1 MTQESV
7 LSINFEKKKK
17 DINLV
22 RSNPMICLS

>member
-7 LSINFEKKKK
+7 LSINFEKKN

-22 RSNPMICLS
+22 RTNPMICLS